1 MPASTKRRSLFEAWK
16 SKLSA
21 VDEFQLIQRY
31 FVRAN
36 EAKSVITGIGDDGAV
51 IRPDANLDL
60 VTVIDTLVEGVH
72 FPADLDA
79 ADIAYRA
86 VAVNLSDIAAMGA
99 RPRWMTLALTLSQV
113 NEAWLDAF
121 AAGLFEAAS
130 EHDLALV
137 GGDMTSGEKTVVSVQ
152 ITGDVGKDA
161 AILRSGANPGDTIYV
176 TGTVG
181 DAAAWLELLSAG
193 RSDSYL
199 RSRFCRPT
207 ARVNYGQSLCGI
219 ASAAIDVSD
228 GLFGDLG
235 KLLAASNV
243 GAEID
248 LRKLPLSE
256 ALQSNFDFEAQRRFA
271 LSGGDDYELCFT
283 AAGESVPGPG
293 DLRITPIGHVISG
306 ESIICRDDG
315 GIVEYEDSGYLHF
328 Q

>member
-1 MPASTKRRSLFEAWK
+1 MQRPSLCAARK
-16 SKLSA
+16 S
-21 VDEFQLIQRY
+21 VDEFQLIRRY

-36 EAKSVITGIGDDGAV
+36 EDDGVITGIGDDGAV
-51 IRPDANLDL
+51 LRPNSNLDL

-72 FPADLDA
+72 FPAGFDA

-99 RPRWMTLALTLSQV
+99 RPRWMTLALTLSKAD
-113 NEAWLDAF
+113 EAWLDAF
-121 AAGLFEAAS
+121 ATGLFDAAS
-130 EHDLALV
+130 EHDVVLV

-152 ITGDVGKDA
+152 ITGEVGRDE
-161 AILRSGANPGDTIYV
+161 AILRSGASPGDTIYL

-181 DAAAWLELLSAG
+181 DAAAALELMSAG

-199 RSRFCRPT
+199 QNRFRRPS
-207 ARVNYGQSLCGI
+207 ARVNYGRLLGGV

-235 KLLAASNV
+235 KLLTASNV
-243 GAEID
+243 GAELD

-256 ALQSNFDFEAQRRFA
+256 ALQANFDPESQRRLA

-283 AAGESVPGPG
+283 TASASLPDAG
-293 DLRITPIGHVISG
+293 DLRVTAIGQVTSG
-306 ESIICRDDG
+306 GSLVCRDES
-315 GIVEYEDSGYLHF
+315 GIVEYDDSGYLHF

>member
-1 MPASTKRRSLFEAWK
+1 M
-16 SKLSA
+16 
-21 VDEFQLIQRY
+21 DEFQLIQRY

-36 EAKSVITGIGDDGAV
+36 EADGVITGIGDDGAV

-60 VTVIDTLVEGVH
+60 VTVVDTLVESVH
-72 FPADLDA
+72 FPTDLDA

-99 RPRWMTLALTLSQV
+99 RPRWMTLALTLSHAD
-113 NEAWLDAF
+113 EAWLDGF
-121 AAGLFEAAS
+121 AAGLFDAAS
-130 EHDLALV
+130 EHDVALV
-137 GGDMTSGEKTVVSVQ
+137 GGDMTSGEKMVVSVQ
-152 ITGDVGKDA
+152 ITGDVAKDA
-161 AILRSGANPGDTIYV
+161 AILRSGASPGDTIYV

-181 DAAAWLELLSAG
+181 DAAAELELMSAG

-235 KLLAASNV
+235 KLLAASKV

-248 LRKLPLSE
+248 LRKLPSSA
-256 ALQSNFDFEAQRRFA
+256 ALQSNFDPESQRRLA

-283 AAGESVPGPG
+283 AVGDSLPEAG
-293 DLRITPIGHVISG
+293 DLRVTPIGHVTTGDSL
-306 ESIICRDDG
+306 ICRDAS
-315 GIVEYEDSGYLHF
+315 GIVEYDDSGYLHF
-328 Q
+328 R